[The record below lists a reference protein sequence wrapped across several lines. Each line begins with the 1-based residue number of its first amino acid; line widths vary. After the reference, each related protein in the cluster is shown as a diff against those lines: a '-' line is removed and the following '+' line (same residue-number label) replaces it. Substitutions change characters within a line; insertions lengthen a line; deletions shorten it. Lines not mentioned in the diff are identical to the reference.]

1 MMTNIIERSK
11 NFTEKYR
18 KLYNASEQAL
28 SVLKD
33 LEGVASGYDHEVVNA
48 IHALKEALEE

>member
-1 MMTNIIERSK
+1 MTNIIERSK